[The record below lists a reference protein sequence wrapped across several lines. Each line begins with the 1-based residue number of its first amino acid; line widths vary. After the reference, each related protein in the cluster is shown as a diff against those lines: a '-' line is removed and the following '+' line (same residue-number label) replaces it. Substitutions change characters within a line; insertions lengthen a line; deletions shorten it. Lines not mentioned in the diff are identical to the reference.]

1 MFDDLAM
8 DEADDSFDEYD
19 EADSYDEADDG
30 FDEGDDG
37 FDEADVDAGDEY
49 DESPLGFEAN
59 EEGDDLF
66 DERDDG
72 FDEEAFDELIA
83 QALGAEDADEF
94 FGKIARGLRGAFNAV
109 RKAAPTIGKIARTVA
124 PIASL
129 IPGVGTAIGGVANV
143 VGKLM
148 ADEASEDEALDAFA
162 ELAVRNPAAR
172 PVLAGLA
179 ARKVLGARAPQ
190 MSLAQRRKA
199 VRVIRAATNA
209 LVRTGGPAAVRALPR
224 IARSVKRTSVARRT
238 PAIARP
244 RVLANA
250 ARRAISRN
258 PQLKRQLTRP
268 SAIGRRVLSRIGGYG
283 GGRAGG
289 GGGGYG
295 VDPSRIGYYGGGYG
309 IGQPRG
315 GHHGGWGGYS
325 HYPFGGGSGGHDS
338 DHRRIRTRGPV
349 VISIR
354 PR

>member
-1 MFDDLAM
+1 MDRYEESMFDDLAV
-8 DEADDSFDEYD
+8 DEADDSFDEYE

-30 FDEGDDG
+30 FDEVDDG
-37 FDEADVDAGDEY
+37 FDEGDVDGGDEY
-49 DESPLGFEAN
+49 DESPHGFEAYD
-59 EEGDDLF
+59 EGDDTF
-66 DERDDG
+66 DEREDG

-109 RKAAPTIGKIARTVA
+109 KKAAPTIGKIARTVA

-190 MSLAQRRKA
+190 MSLAQRRQA

-209 LVRTGGPAAVRALPR
+209 LVRTGGAGAVRALPR

-238 PAIARP
+238 PAAARP

-250 ARRAISRN
+250 ARRALSRN

-268 SAIGRRVLSRIGGYG
+268 SAIGRRVLSRIGGT
-283 GGRAGG
+283 GG
-289 GGGGYG
+289 GGGGA
-295 VDPSRIGYYGGGYG
+295 GYG
-309 IGQPRG
+309 IGHPRG
-315 GHHGGWGGYS
+315 GHPGGWGGYS
-325 HYPFGGGSGGHDS
+325 HYPFGGSGHHDGSDI
-338 DHRRIRTRGPV
+338 RRIRTRGPV